1 MEIYFYLLILAN
13 SFCCFQLIGIEKK
26 IKKDEAVDEEG
37 KEAFIKKFKAMLE
50 KSSQYTEL
58 VDQKDAESQENYFQ
72 KLEKK
77 EFLEEKMLS
86 VFQMPCK
93 AVKCLTVYI
102 RKLFRF

>member
-1 MEIYFYLLILAN
+1 MIYFHLFIIPELFFIL
-13 SFCCFQLIGIEKK
+13 FIGIEKK
-26 IKKDEAVDEEG
+26 IKKDEVIDEEG

-50 KSSQYTEL
+50 KGSQYTEL
-58 VDQKDAESQENYFQ
+58 VEQRDAESQENYFQ

-93 AVKCLTVYI
+93 AVKCLTV
-102 RKLFRF
+102 RKKLHF